1 MNILQKFLDIYKQ
14 FIIIISGFEKLHLSD
29 YAQQLAV
36 DLNFELIEFKYPD
49 FDSLNKEVNN
59 TKKNG
64 VIIYGLTFPT
74 DKLEFK
80 PNYHIS
86 LSGNKTLIDD
96 DNKFTIYNENVKEN
110 FVNKFKNLKLQ
121 DYNDETYDD
130 IYNMIIDHIMKKVY
144 GNNYEKAQQ
153 KYLEDSESSSDKD
166 DDTTE
171 MESDTDS
178 ETESKSSTEL
188 SGGKKK
194 KAIKGNRKI
203 DKKKASKKRE
213 KVKKIKRIIGTRLL
227 MRVIK
232 IKSLK

>member
-14 FIIIISGFEKLHLSD
+14 FIIVVSGFEKLHLSD
-29 YAQQLAV
+29 YAQQLAG

-49 FDSLNKEVNN
+49 FESLNKEVNN

-153 KYLEDSESSSDKD
+153 KYLEDSEASSDNEENNN
-166 DDTTE
+166 TE
-171 MESDTDS
+171 MESDSAS

-194 KAIKGNRKI
+194 KAVKGNRKM

-232 IKSLK
+232 IKN